1 MKPSELRDKSDEEL
15 VELEN
20 DLREQIIKMRVASAT
35 SRSVSTA
42 KFSEVRRD
50 IARIKTIQT
59 ERAKG
64 IERN

>member
-20 DLREQIIKMRVASAT
+20 DLREQIIKMRVAAAT
-35 SRSVSTA
+35 SRAVSTA
-42 KFSEVRRD
+42 KFTEVRRD
-50 IARIKTIQT
+50 IARIKTLQT